1 MKVSRKLSDFA
12 GRNELFFENAAT
24 CPLGE
29 LKAAG
34 TGQHGDLN
42 HWRKP
47 DRLRFRTS
55 LYGFVML
62 LPGTQGHYD
71 DENNFCC
78 QIANGDF
85 ILHFPRFKHRYAPDD
100 GRIWNEMCLGF
111 KGPVFDTLCECS
123 VLNTAYPVWH
133 VENIAPWQ
141 KRFEQLLRAPRPG
154 NLHGVTRE
162 VSQFLTF
169 LLELMEAAT
178 PKIHTAAPE
187 DWFTKACVMLT
198 NDLSRKPDLRE
209 IATTLGM
216 NYDSFRR
223 HFHQRAG
230 QPPIQFRNQHRRQ
243 VACNRLQE
251 TNDSCWIIA
260 RYLGFYD
267 ETHFSHSFKK
277 WTGSTPR
284 QFRESCRRNAGKVLL
299 TKSKRK

>member
-1 MKVSRKLSDFA
+1 MKISRKLSDFA
-12 GRNELFFENAAT
+12 GSSELFFENAAT

-34 TGQHGDLN
+34 TGQKGDLN

-47 DRLRFRTS
+47 DALRHHVTK
-55 LYGFVML
+55 YGLVMI
-62 LPGTQGHYD
+62 LPGTHGHYD
-71 DENNFCC
+71 DENGFSC
-78 QIANGDF
+78 QIEYGDF
-85 ILHFPRFKHRYAPDD
+85 MILLPQMKHRYAPNE
-100 GRIWNEMCLGF
+100 GQSWNEMCLSF
-111 KGPVFDTLCECS
+111 KGSVFDTLNQCGI
-123 VLNTAYPVWH
+123 LNAACPVWN

-141 KRFEQLLRAPRPG
+141 KRFEQLLQAPRPSD
-154 NLHGVTRE
+154 LHGVTRE

-178 PKIHTAAPE
+178 PKIQTAAPE

-209 IATTLGM
+209 IAAVLGM

-223 HFHQRAG
+223 HFLQRAG
-230 QPPIQFRNQHRRQ
+230 QPPIKFRDEHRRQ
-243 VACNRLQE
+243 IACNRLQE

-277 WTGSTPR
+277 WTGTTPR
-284 QFRESCRRNAGKVLL
+284 QFRESCRKDAGRS
-299 TKSKRK
+299 TFSKKK